1 MDADGWAKGEEAAVV
16 CQGANCCPVSSAVA
30 TVEEEVGVVA
40 SAGASR
46 QAISNRRPSVA
57 CLVWHV
63 LLLLLL
69 HLQLHLLL
77 SLLLLLVL
85 VLLLLLLV
93 TNILH

>member
-1 MDADGWAKGEEAAVV
+1 MV

-46 QAISNRRPSVA
+46 QAISSRRPSVA

-77 SLLLLLVL
+77 SLLAMLLLSLL